1 MIAVGPRPAGIR
13 PRGRD
18 RRHADR
24 QQPPRSRSD
33 EHESA
38 YRADRETRER
48 RAFDGTRRSEP
59 GAHKTGWT
67 DAIGVGAANAVGII
81 IGEVDA
87 DLHGQCQHQCRCRFP
102 PHDRVNRGRYPCSG
116 RYWRDSG
123 RERAQACALDPIGN
137 AGLGGHDVIL
147 CHPVTVRSQGR
158 ESSCRRGWPWSNV
171 NRQSIIDVTDC
182 MAETRE
188 VAMHDKPDMALLLAE
203 AIAKADPGLSQRL
216 ESDPQAHLEM
226 VQLTSIADTEATNLL
241 RAAVT
246 SARAAGFSWEAIGG
260 ALGMTRQAAQQR
272 FAIKSEPVESSAERH
287 RLVGLNATSEI
298 DTLNEWGRY
307 GWHSVAFGS

>member
-1 MIAVGPRPAGIR
+1 
-13 PRGRD
+13 
-18 RRHADR
+18 
-24 QQPPRSRSD
+24 
-33 EHESA
+33 
-38 YRADRETRER
+38 
-48 RAFDGTRRSEP
+48 
-59 GAHKTGWT
+59 
-67 DAIGVGAANAVGII
+67 
-81 IGEVDA
+81 
-87 DLHGQCQHQCRCRFP
+87 
-102 PHDRVNRGRYPCSG
+102 
-116 RYWRDSG
+116 
-123 RERAQACALDPIGN
+123 
-137 AGLGGHDVIL
+137 
-147 CHPVTVRSQGR
+147 
-158 ESSCRRGWPWSNV
+158 
-171 NRQSIIDVTDC
+171 
-182 MAETRE
+182 
-188 VAMHDKPDMALLLAE
+188 MHDKPDMALLLAE

-307 GWHSVAFGS
+307 GWHSVAFGPLFHDIEKSDHQWEHCRVVVGSRRVRRLESNGWQRIGTLWFPWHYYKRELAAPAEEGSPE